1 MKLNIKKILSYF
13 GFGIVFVLVVILLIK
28 FNKSESEDNK
38 SQQVLTLFNWGEYL
52 DPQTIIDFEKETKIK
67 VKQVLFSSNELA
79 VTKIKSHNKYDLAIL
94 SEYAIDQLI
103 QADFLEKIDK
113 DKLKEK
119 EEKEKEYYSD
129 SQYNDKYKEIN
140 KKLPNNFADYA
151 VPYFWGKVVLVYNKK
166 KIKKEE
172 IEDKGFKILKD
183 AKLKVALCN
192 NSRDSLM
199 IGLKANGLSIDN
211 LTPED
216 LKKAKNWIL
225 DLKKEK
231 SDVAFIN
238 DQLIDR
244 MLQKNQEYYDVAVAY
259 SGDAKFLKE
268 KNDNLDFISPKE
280 GTNIWVDALV
290 MPKESKKDLAYQF
303 ITFLREKNN
312 YNKNLK
318 YVKYDSPYKNNENNE
333 IEIKEKEDQVYK
345 YDENNQ
351 KLINTYWND
360 IIAYPSK
367 KDYWLFVL
375 STLIVISIFVWY
387 VINKLSNNYIRI

>member
-1 MKLNIKKILSYF
+1 M
-13 GFGIVFVLVVILLIK
+13 
-28 FNKSESEDNK
+28 
-38 SQQVLTLFNWGEYL
+38 
-52 DPQTIIDFEKETKIK
+52 
-67 VKQVLFSSNELA
+67 
-79 VTKIKSHNKYDLAIL
+79 
-94 SEYAIDQLI
+94 
-103 QADFLEKIDK
+103 
-113 DKLKEK
+113 
-119 EEKEKEYYSD
+119 
-129 SQYNDKYKEIN
+129 
-140 KKLPNNFADYA
+140 
-151 VPYFWGKVVLVYNKK
+151 
-166 KIKKEE
+166 
-172 IEDKGFKILKD
+172 
-183 AKLKVALCN
+183 ALCN

-303 ITFLREKNN
+303 ITFLREK
-312 YNKNLK
+312 
-318 YVKYDSPYKNNENNE
+318 
-333 IEIKEKEDQVYK
+333 
-345 YDENNQ
+345 
-351 KLINTYWND
+351 
-360 IIAYPSK
+360 IIITK
-367 KDYWLFVL
+367 
-375 STLIVISIFVWY
+375 I
-387 VINKLSNNYIRI
+387 